1 MSTTETPENKEPGPL
16 LGLGSSAGL
25 GPAVRAAYDAWYAAA
40 TFETMGNEWTWAAWQ
55 AATLHERNR
64 AATVCWDEHRI
75 RTEAGATHEAE
86 SPSKDR
92 CMAGARAARNCAL
105 GVVTGEVIEPKA
117 PAACDKDPQGCWN
130 IRCQLGKRCCRA

>member
-1 MSTTETPENKEPGPL
+1 MNSTEQPGPL
-16 LGLGSSAGL
+16 EVRLSDQL
-25 GPAVRAAYDAWYAAA
+25 GPAVRAAFEAWAAKAWGREAYRHTSA
-40 TFETMGNEWTWAAWQ
+40 TSGEWDAWQ

-75 RTEAGATHEAE
+75 RTEAGASHEAE

>member
-1 MSTTETPENKEPGPL
+1 MSKATDDAGRLASPL
-16 LGLGSSAGL
+16 SDQL

-40 TFETMGNEWTWAAWQ
+40 TFETMGREWTWAAWQ

-64 AATVCWDEHRI
+64 AATVCWDEHRL
-75 RTEAGATHEAE
+75 RTEAGAAHEAE

-105 GVVTGEVIEPKA
+105 GVVTGEVIELKA